1 MDIRKLLPGVQK
13 NILLKNYTAF
23 KIGGPAKYFFAA
35 KTKEDLI
42 KAVITAKKLKLPFFI
57 LGGGSNLLVSDKG
70 FQGLVIKTQNTKYQI
85 LNTKIFAEAGI
96 VLGQLVNIAMKAGFT
111 GLEWA
116 AGIPGQVGGAVCGN
130 AGAFGGSMN
139 DIIKEVE
146 VFDTKQQKIKI
157 LKNKDCKF
165 NYRGSIFKKN
175 KNLIILSTTLQLKKG
190 NKEAIKNR
198 IQKNLKKRKTLQPVN
213 FPSAGSVF
221 KNPSGFS
228 AGELGEE
235 NKSSSSATEALA
247 EVKKRTKFSS
257 PFAAARLIE
266 ECGLKGKKIGRAKI
280 SEKHANFIVNLGG
293 ALAKDVV
300 KLINFAKKKVKNKFK
315 ILLEEE
321 IQHLGF

>member
-235 NKSSSSATEALA
+235 NKSSSSAKRASAKLKEENEVLFALRCRSA
-247 EVKKRTKFSS
+247 
-257 PFAAARLIE
+257 
-266 ECGLKGKKIGRAKI
+266 
-280 SEKHANFIVNLGG
+280 
-293 ALAKDVV
+293 D
-300 KLINFAKKKVKNKFK
+300 
-315 ILLEEE
+315 
-321 IQHLGF
+321 